1 MIGQAAFA
9 RRLNPGSPAPIAV
22 ALSGGGDSLMALLAA
37 KAWADA
43 NGRRLIVLNVDHGL
57 QAQAKAWTAFAANA
71 AELLGVDF
79 RALAWTGDK
88 PARGLPA

>member
-57 QAQAKAWTAFAANA
+57 QAH
-71 AELLGVDF
+71 GS
-79 RALAWTGDK
+79 
-88 PARGLPA
+88 PARVLPWIDTVYQIEVLGGV